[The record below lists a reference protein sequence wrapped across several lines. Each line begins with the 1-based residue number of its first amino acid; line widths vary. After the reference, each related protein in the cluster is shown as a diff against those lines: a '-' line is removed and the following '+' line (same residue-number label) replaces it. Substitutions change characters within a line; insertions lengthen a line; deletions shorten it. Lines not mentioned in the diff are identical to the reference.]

1 MVRLIKE
8 NDRKA
13 WNNSFDLN
21 IWWNLNMLRDTLKG
35 VRPIIYLTLLSF
47 YPEFIEYR
55 LKQSTSIKILDAFLE
70 EEVTNKF
77 SESVWTLIFT

>member
-1 MVRLIKE
+1 
-8 NDRKA
+8 
-13 WNNSFDLN
+13 
-21 IWWNLNMLRDTLKG
+21 MLRDTLKG

-70 EEVTNKF
+70 DEVTNKF
-77 SESVWTLIFT
+77 SESV

>member
-1 MVRLIKE
+1 MGGLSIKVVT
-8 NDRKA
+8 D
-13 WNNSFDLN
+13 SFALN
-21 IWWNLNMLRDTLKG
+21 IWWNLNMLRDTLKR

-77 SESVWTLIFT
+77 SESV